1 MNLIGKSV
9 GCKLS
14 MDFFCKKTVS
24 VIYLLE
30 IGLTFRGKS
39 LKIVLTEGW
48 QSGNAPD
55 SKSGEPANT
64 GAQVQILYLPY
75 SLSYKRSKNV
85 DIQVTA
91 CNVFASFYLCEY
103 VFEYVLLKYQYILR
117 IALLFLLLSVI

>member
-1 MNLIGKSV
+1 ML
-9 GCKLS
+9 
-14 MDFFCKKTVS
+14 KKAIS

-30 IGLTFRGKS
+30 IGLTFREKS

-75 SLSYKRSKNV
+75 INISTIRGCEEAVLH
-85 DIQVTA
+85 QVIRTA
-91 CNVFASFYLCEY
+91 
-103 VFEYVLLKYQYILR
+103 KQK
-117 IALLFLLLSVI
+117 

>member
-1 MNLIGKSV
+1 MAANCQWTFL
-9 GCKLS
+9 L
-14 MDFFCKKTVS
+14 KKAIS

-75 SLSYKRSKNV
+75 IPTVRHDLGR
-85 DIQVTA
+85 
-91 CNVFASFYLCEY
+91 VFFVVFFNLNYFLTPPKDYFYGE
-103 VFEYVLLKYQYILR
+103 ILNSHFTQK
-117 IALLFLLLSVI
+117 INQ